1 MGKHKTAKLFYDEIG
16 KKQYLNE
23 ETNTIEVR
31 SETIGMILK
40 FLRNRIG
47 ITQTTIAR
55 NIGIAQQTYAGYESG
70 KHEPSIEIMIRL
82 ANFYNLSM
90 DYITGRFIDDITMV
104 IQEEINIDEI
114 LEGSAAFYESIEEN
128 NRNYISMIKENA
140 KRK

>member
-1 MGKHKTAKLFYDEIG
+1 MGNHQNAKLFYEEIG
-16 KKQYLNE
+16 KKQYLNK

-40 FLRNRIG
+40 FLRNRVG

-90 DYITGRFIDDITMV
+90 DYITGRFIDDISSVM
-104 IQEEINIDEI
+104 EEDINLDEI

-128 NRNYISMIKENA
+128 NKNYISMIKEKA
-140 KRK
+140 KK

>member
-1 MGKHKTAKLFYDEIG
+1 MGNHQNAKLFYEEIG

-40 FLRNRIG
+40 FLRNRVG

-90 DYITGRFIDDITMV
+90 DYITGRFIDDISSVM
-104 IQEEINIDEI
+104 EEDINLDEI

-128 NRNYISMIKENA
+128 NKNYISMIKEKA
-140 KRK
+140 KK

>member
-1 MGKHKTAKLFYDEIG
+1 MGNHQNAKLFYEEIG

-90 DYITGRFIDDITMV
+90 DYITGRFIDDISSVMK
-104 IQEEINIDEI
+104 EDINLDEI

-128 NRNYISMIKENA
+128 NKNYISMIKEKA
-140 KRK
+140 KK